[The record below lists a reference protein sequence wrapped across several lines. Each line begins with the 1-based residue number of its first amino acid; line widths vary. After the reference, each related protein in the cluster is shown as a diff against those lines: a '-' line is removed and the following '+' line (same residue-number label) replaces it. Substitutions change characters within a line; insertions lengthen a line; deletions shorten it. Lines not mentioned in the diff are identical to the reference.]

1 MKERIFVILLIQVVC
16 SCSPGY
22 ISKINRTDKPDEYQ
36 SRQPDYS
43 QLYYWA
49 AHPDKK
55 DPSDSVS
62 KIAVI
67 KQRDTTV
74 DVFFLHPTTFTDAF
88 NGVTNAD
95 LFNDTL
101 NAKTDYSSILYQAS
115 IFNEQ
120 KNIFAP
126 RYRQAN
132 INMYY
137 YSDTNLSRKAFDTAY
152 ADVKNAFVHYLSLK
166 RNKPVI
172 IAAHSQGTQHA
183 ARLIKEF
190 FDDKE
195 LQDKLVIAYLIG
207 MPIPK
212 NLYTKIKPC
221 TDSSQTGCFVSWRTF
236 REQYEGPEYL
246 KREPAVV
253 VTNPL
258 TWTSDTTTASKNNH
272 LGALLYNYNKK
283 INAPSNARIHNNILW
298 ISRPR
303 FPGSFLYTSKNYH
316 VGDYNL
322 FYFNIRKDVGRRI
335 NNYLIR

>member
-1 MKERIFVILLIQVVC
+1 MKEKMFILLLILVAY
-16 SCSPGY
+16 SCSPSY
-22 ISKINRTDKPDEYQ
+22 ISKINTSDKPAGYQ
-36 SRQPDYS
+36 REEPDYN
-43 QLYYWA
+43 QLYFWA

-62 KIAVI
+62 IIVDL

-74 DVFFLHPTTFTDAF
+74 DVFFLHPTTFTEAF
-88 NGVTNAD
+88 HGVTNAD
-95 LFNDTL
+95 IFNDTL

-137 YSDTNLSRKAFDTAY
+137 FSDTSLARKAFDTAY
-152 ADVKNAFVHYLSLK
+152 ADVKNSFLHYLSLN
-166 RNKPVI
+166 RNKPII

-190 FDDKE
+190 FDDKD

-236 REQYEGPEYL
+236 REEFEGPEYL

-253 VTNPL
+253 VINPL
-258 TWTSDTTTASKNNH
+258 TWTNDTTTASKNNH

-283 INAPSNARIHNNILW
+283 IKAPSSATIHNNILW
-298 ISRPR
+298 ISRPK

-316 VGDYNL
+316 VGDFNL
-322 FYFNIRKDVGRRI
+322 FYFNIRKDVSRRI
-335 NNYLIR
+335 NNYLAR